1 MIRQFLFKDAEY
13 RIVEILDRQT
23 GDSHHYAQVKS
34 KYLPFWIYI
43 PFLWRLTYNTYQ
55 MIRAKEHILG
65 FRDFILN
72 TRYTKTVHKIDIE
85 D

>member
-23 GDSHHYAQVKS
+23 NEILHYAQVKS
-34 KYLPFWIYI
+34 KYLPFWIFI
-43 PFLWRLTYNTYQ
+43 PFLWGFNYNPYHR
-55 MIRAKEHILG
+55 IRAEDHILA

-72 TRYTKTVHKIDIE
+72 TRYTKTIHKIDIE

>member
-13 RIVEILDRQT
+13 RIVELYDRHRAERMYF
-23 GDSHHYAQVKS
+23 SQVKS
-34 KYLPFWIYI
+34 KYLSFWIYI
-43 PFLWRLTYNTYQ
+43 PFLWSCHYNVH
-55 MIRAKEHILG
+55 IREYAEQHILA

-72 TRYTKTVHKIDIE
+72 TRYTKTIHKIDIE